1 MDYREKRKAEYPE
14 IGEQLDMLWHM
25 LNDYGSAD
33 KEVDSTDENSGE
45 VGQVLNTW
53 YETIKDIKDKYPKP
67 EE

>member
-33 KEVDSTDENSGE
+33 KEVDLASGDE
-45 VGQVLNTW
+45 VGQVINNW
-53 YETIKDIKDKYPKP
+53 YQTIKDIKDKYPKP
-67 EE
+67 E